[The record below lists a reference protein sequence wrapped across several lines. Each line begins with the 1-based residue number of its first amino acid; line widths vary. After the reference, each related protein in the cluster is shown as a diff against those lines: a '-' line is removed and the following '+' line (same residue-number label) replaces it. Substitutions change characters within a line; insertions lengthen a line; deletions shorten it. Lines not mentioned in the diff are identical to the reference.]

1 MVSFFEELKRRKVY
15 RVAVAYAI
23 AAGGVI
29 QLASAVFPAWDLPV
43 WALRLVI
50 VLLLVGFPIAL
61 VLAWAFDVTPS
72 GIQATPKVMPGHA
85 GSGAVGHRR
94 RNVFLLLG
102 AGLTIAIV
110 AGFFLLPRVA
120 ARKVEKSIA
129 VLPFENFSDDKSNA
143 FFADGIQDDI
153 LTALSRIK
161 DLKVISRTSVMGY
174 RNSSKNVR
182 EIGKAL
188 GAAAILEGSVRSDGK
203 QIRVNV
209 QLINAENDQHIWA
222 NEYDRKLT
230 DVFQIQSSLAHE
242 IADALQAHLSPSEEA
257 RMTRSPTADG
267 EAYLAFV
274 QARDLHSSLE
284 DRAKLEQAEQLYQ
297 RALQLDPNF
306 ALAAAGLSMLQS
318 WIYHTFDPT
327 PERRDRA
334 QELANRAVGL
344 QPELPEAHLALG
356 YFYYYGA
363 LDFEAALKQ
372 FAIARKGLPNSVE
385 VMLLVGA
392 IQRRQGNWAESNANI
407 EKAVAL
413 SPKDAWALQNL
424 AMSYEM
430 ERRYSDAEAAVDR
443 ALKAKPA
450 SFSLLEIKARIAME
464 RSGDLS
470 VAQRILDQ
478 SSGALVDEVSKLQV
492 GLSRARLLMFQRK
505 FQEAAEVVK
514 ALPEAQLAKNEM
526 LADAAFILGR
536 ALRGL
541 GDEAGAR
548 AAFTRAR
555 EVIEQGLAQGRRS
568 VDTRCAY
575 ALVLAYLGEKERAV
589 REAEAAVAEL
599 PLSKDAFKAPDLL
612 SNLAE
617 TYAIA
622 GDKDRAIV
630 TIEKLLNVPSL
641 TTPAILKLDPVWDSL
656 RDDPRFQKLLTIQ
669 PVSA

>member
-1 MVSFFEELKRRKVY
+1 
-15 RVAVAYAI
+15 
-23 AAGGVI
+23 
-29 QLASAVFPAWDLPV
+29 
-43 WALRLVI
+43 
-50 VLLLVGFPIAL
+50 
-61 VLAWAFDVTPS
+61 
-72 GIQATPKVMPGHA
+72 
-85 GSGAVGHRR
+85 
-94 RNVFLLLG
+94 
-102 AGLTIAIV
+102 
-110 AGFFLLPRVA
+110 
-120 ARKVEKSIA
+120 
-129 VLPFENFSDDKSNA
+129 
-143 FFADGIQDDI
+143 
-153 LTALSRIK
+153 
-161 DLKVISRTSVMGY
+161 
-174 RNSSKNVR
+174 
-182 EIGKAL
+182 
-188 GAAAILEGSVRSDGK
+188 
-203 QIRVNV
+203 
-209 QLINAENDQHIWA
+209 
-222 NEYDRKLT
+222 
-230 DVFQIQSSLAHE
+230 
-242 IADALQAHLSPSEEA
+242 
-257 RMTRSPTADG
+257 MTRSPTENG

-274 QARDLHSSLE
+274 QARDLHGSLE
-284 DRAKLEQAEQLYQ
+284 DHAKLEQADQLYQ

-306 ALAAAGLSMLQS
+306 ALAAASLSMLQS
-318 WIYHTFDPT
+318 WIYHTFDPA
-327 PERRDRA
+327 PARRDRA
-334 QELANRAVGL
+334 QELAKRAVGL

-363 LDFEAALKQ
+363 ADFDAALEQ
-372 FAIARKGLPNSVE
+372 LAIARKGLPNSVE
-385 VMLLVGA
+385 VMLLIGA

-470 VAQRILDQ
+470 VAQRMLDQ

-505 FQEAAEVVK
+505 FQEATEVVK
-514 ALPEAQLAKNEM
+514 ALPEAQLGRNEM

-536 ALRGL
+536 AQRSL

-548 AAFTRAR
+548 VAFSRAR
-555 EVIEQGLAQGRRS
+555 EIIEQGVAQGRRS

-575 ALVLAYLGEKERAV
+575 ALVLAYLGERERAV

-599 PLSKDAFKAPDLL
+599 PLSKDAFKGPDLL

-617 TYAIA
+617 TYAVA
-622 GDKDRAIV
+622 GDKDRAIA

-641 TTPAILKLDPVWDSL
+641 VTPAILKLDPVWDSL
-656 RDDPRFQKLLTIQ
+656 RDDPRFQKLLTLQ